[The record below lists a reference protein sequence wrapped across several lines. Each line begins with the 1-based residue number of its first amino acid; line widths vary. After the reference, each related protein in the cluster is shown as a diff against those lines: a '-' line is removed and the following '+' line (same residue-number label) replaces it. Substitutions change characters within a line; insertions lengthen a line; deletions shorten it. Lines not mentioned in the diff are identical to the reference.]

1 MAKQGA
7 AGRVREL
14 RGTIDHHSYRYH
26 VLDDP
31 EVADVEYDALVSELM
46 TLEEANPELVTP
58 DSPTQ
63 RVGAPPSDLFAP
75 VEHRTSMMS
84 LDNCFSLDELMAW
97 GKRLERIIDKP
108 EAFVTELKMDGIAVN
123 LIYEDGV
130 FVKGATRGDGRRGED
145 ITANLRTVAAV
156 PLRLRGKPPGVLEA
170 RGEVYMQIADF
181 ERLNERLREQG
192 LRTFANPRNAAA
204 GSLRQKDPSVTASRN
219 LSLICH
225 GVGWLQGK
233 RLSSHWE
240 AMQTFRDLGLR
251 TNPQNRRVTTLD
263 EVYEFCTKWG
273 EHRHDVPYEID
284 GVVVKVDSVAQQE
297 ELGYTAKAPRWAIA
311 YKYPPEERTT
321 LLKSIEINVGRTGA
335 ATPFAHLEPV
345 FVGGVTVSTAT
356 LHNEDEVK
364 RRDIRIGDTVIV
376 RRAGDVIPDVVG
388 PVEAK
393 RIGHERP
400 FVMPREC
407 PSCGSAI
414 VREPGEV
421 VSRCTG
427 IDCPA
432 QRLERLFHFASRGA
446 MDIEGLG
453 YKTIQALLARGWL
466 SDVADIYY
474 LTREQVAEM
483 DGFGD
488 KSVDNLMNAIEA
500 SKSRPLGNLLVG
512 LGIRH
517 IGATSAHDLAAEVG
531 TLDRLRTMT
540 REELE
545 AIEGIGPILA
555 LSVETFFSQKRNLA
569 VIDRLKA
576 AGVDPK
582 GPEKKAG
589 GPLEGKSFVLTGS
602 LDGFSR
608 DEATGAIETLG
619 GKVTSGVSK
628 KTDFVVAGDNPGSKY
643 DKALTL
649 GVEVLDEAAF
659 RQLLDA
665 VAS

>member
-1 MAKQGA
+1 
-7 AGRVREL
+7 
-14 RGTIDHHSYRYH
+14 
-26 VLDDP
+26 
-31 EVADVEYDALVSELM
+31 
-46 TLEEANPELVTP
+46 
-58 DSPTQ
+58 
-63 RVGAPPSDLFAP
+63 
-75 VEHRTSMMS
+75 
-84 LDNCFSLDELMAW
+84 
-97 GKRLERIIDKP
+97 RL
-108 EAFVTELKMDGIAVN
+108 
-123 LIYEDGV
+123 
-130 FVKGATRGDGRRGED
+130 
-145 ITANLRTVAAV
+145 
-156 PLRLRGKPPGVLEA
+156 
-170 RGEVYMQIADF
+170 
-181 ERLNERLREQG
+181 
-192 LRTFANPRNAAA
+192 
-204 GSLRQKDPSVTASRN
+204 
-219 LSLICH
+219 
-225 GVGWLQGK
+225 
-233 RLSSHWE
+233 
-240 AMQTFRDLGLR
+240 
-251 TNPQNRRVTTLD
+251 TTLD
-263 EVYEFCTKWG
+263 EVYEFCTHWG
-273 EHRHDVPYEID
+273 KHRHDVPYEID
-284 GVVVKVDSVAQQE
+284 GVVVKVDPVAQQE

-321 LLKSIEINVGRTGA
+321 VLKDIEINVGRTGA

-376 RRAGDVIPDVVG
+376 RRAGDVIPDVVS

-393 RIGHERP
+393 RTGAERP
-400 FVMPREC
+400 FVMPKKC

-453 YKTIQALLARGWL
+453 YKTIQALIARGWI

-474 LTREQVAEM
+474 LTRWQLAELE
-483 DGFGD
+483 GFGE
-488 KSVDNLMNAIEA
+488 KSIDNLMKAIEA
-500 SKSRPLGNLLVG
+500 SKERPLDNLLVG

-517 IGATSAHDLAAEVG
+517 IGATSANDLAAEAG
-531 TLDRLRTMT
+531 ALDRLRTMT

-545 AIEGIGPILA
+545 AIDGIGPTLA
-555 LSVETFFSQKRNLA
+555 VSVETFFHQKRNLA
-569 VIDRLKA
+569 VIDRLKE

-589 GPLEGKSFVLTGS
+589 GPLESKSFVLTGS
-602 LDGFSR
+602 LEDFSR
-608 DEATGAIETLG
+608 DEATRAIESLG

-649 GVEVLDEAAF
+649 GVELLDEDAF
-659 RQLLDA
+659 RQLLETA
-665 VAS
+665 AP

>member
-14 RGTIDHHSYRYH
+14 RETIDHHSYRYH

-63 RVGAPPSDLFAP
+63 RIGAPPSDLFAP
-75 VEHRTSMMS
+75 VEHRTPMMS

-108 EAFVTELKMDGIAVN
+108 EAFVAELKMDGIAVN

-145 ITANLRTVAAV
+145 ITVNLRTVSAV
-156 PLRLRGKPPGVLEA
+156 PLRLRGTPPGVLEA
-170 RGEVYMQIADF
+170 RGEVYMQVAEF
-181 ERLNERLREQG
+181 EQLNERLRDQG

-240 AMQTFRDLGLR
+240 AMQIFRDLGLR
-251 TNPQNRRVTTLD
+251 TNPQNCRVTTLD
-263 EVYEFCTKWG
+263 EVYEFCTRWG
-273 EHRHDVPYEID
+273 RHRHDVPYEID

-311 YKYPPEERTT
+311 YKYPSEERTT

-388 PVEAK
+388 PVEAT
-393 RIGHERP
+393 RTGVERP

-407 PSCGSAI
+407 PFCGSAI

-453 YKTIQALLARGWL
+453 YKTIQALLAKGWL
-466 SDVADIYY
+466 SDVSDIYY
-474 LTREQVAEM
+474 LTREQLGEL
-483 DGFGD
+483 DGFGA
-488 KSVDNLMNAIEA
+488 KSVDNLMHAIEA
-500 SKSRPLGNLLVG
+500 SKGRPLGNLLVG

-517 IGATSAHDLAAEVG
+517 IGATSAYDLAAEVG
-531 TLDRLRTMT
+531 TVDGLRTMT
-540 REELE
+540 REQLE

-555 LSVETFFSQKRNLA
+555 RSVETFFRQKRNLA

-589 GPLEGKSFVLTGS
+589 GPWEGKSFVLTGS
-602 LDGFSR
+602 LEGFSR
-608 DEATGAIETLG
+608 DEATRAIESLG
-619 GKVTSGVSK
+619 GKVASGVSK
-628 KTDFVVAGDNPGSKY
+628 KTDFVVAGDSPGSKY

-649 GVEVLDEAAF
+649 GVELLDEAAF
-659 RQLLDA
+659 RQLLDEA
-665 VAS
+665 TS